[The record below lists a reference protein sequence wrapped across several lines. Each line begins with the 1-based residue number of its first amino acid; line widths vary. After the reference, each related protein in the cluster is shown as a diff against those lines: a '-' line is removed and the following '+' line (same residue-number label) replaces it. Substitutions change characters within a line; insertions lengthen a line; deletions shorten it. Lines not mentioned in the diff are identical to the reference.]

1 MPLATDAE
9 DAILNKVALAMDSPR
24 ISRIERHVLWVLS
37 NEDAF
42 GLEKAVSIT
51 RIVHCADYPGTSER
65 EVGDAVKTLVAS
77 YDVPIGRGNNGY
89 YFILAALD
97 ANE

>member
-1 MPLATDAE
+1 
-9 DAILNKVALAMDSPR
+9 
-24 ISRIERHVLWVLS
+24 
-37 NEDAF
+37 
-42 GLEKAVSIT
+42 
-51 RIVHCADYPGTSER
+51 
-65 EVGDAVKTLVAS
+65 VKTLVAS